1 MARTL
6 AEVFPDER
14 LFGGSTFRAAAGK
27 REVRLR
33 EAELADMLDAM
44 GERASFILERSD
56 GGAAAPAPTP
66 WTIAEDI
73 PTASLE
79 FLPSEGGYDLR
90 LSKEVLVV
98 RGLEVAFVL
107 ADGIAAR
114 TTGADARAFSFLR
127 DAELD
132 AGRAAFVAERD
143 AEAFC
148 RRALPCWRRRLRWI
162 CPRRGRRCARWLVR
176 SPSTST

>member
-1 MARTL
+1 MAAL
-6 AEVFPDER
+6 P
-14 LFGGSTFRAAAGK
+14 
-27 REVRLR
+27 LR
-33 EAELADMLDAM
+33 
-44 GERASFILERSD
+44 
-56 GGAAAPAPTP
+56 APTP

-162 CPRRGRRCARWLVR
+162 CPRRGRRCAGGWYARLLLR
-176 SPSTST
+176 RDG